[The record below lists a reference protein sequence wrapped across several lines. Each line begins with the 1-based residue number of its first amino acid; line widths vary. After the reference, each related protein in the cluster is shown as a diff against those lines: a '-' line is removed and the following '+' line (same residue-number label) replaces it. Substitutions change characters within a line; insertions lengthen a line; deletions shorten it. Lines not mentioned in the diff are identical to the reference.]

1 MYDIKKKYRGKP
13 SKGIGKNHS
22 RFRDNHPSR
31 KRNQCIF
38 ASVKDNKMSNNLKV
52 TIMKTIKMIM
62 MAVMMTIV
70 TSASA
75 MTYTQAKDQAMY
87 LADKMAYELGL
98 TDEQFEAAY
107 MINLDYLMEIDRYD
121 DVYGIY
127 WTRRNRNLRSVLTDW
142 QYDRYIDAEYFYRPV
157 YWSDNTWRWR
167 IYSHYDRDY
176 YYHSRPRVYITYRGG
191 NPRNYY
197 VDRSWRRPTV
207 PVRRVESRNY
217 NRYDNR
223 NYNYN
228 RNDNRNYNNNVNRNN
243 DRSFGNMQSAP
254 SRANTRSM
262 SSNSNYSFGSGSS
275 SMSKS
280 NTPSR
285 GNSSF
290 GGHR

>member
-1 MYDIKKKYRGKP
+1 
-13 SKGIGKNHS
+13 
-22 RFRDNHPSR
+22 
-31 KRNQCIF
+31 
-38 ASVKDNKMSNNLKV
+38 
-52 TIMKTIKMIM
+52 MKTLKYMM
-62 MAVMMTIV
+62 MAVMMTIA
-70 TSASA
+70 TSAAA
-75 MTYTQAKDQAMY
+75 MTYNQAKQEALF
-87 LADKMAYELGL
+87 LADKMAYELSL
-98 TDEQFEAAY
+98 TDAQYEAAY
-107 MINLDYLMEIDRYD
+107 EINLDYLMAVNDHR
-121 DVYGIY
+121 DVFGTY
-127 WTRRNRNLRSVLTDW
+127 WTRRNIDMSTILAAW
-142 QYDRYIDAEYFYRPV
+142 QYNLYAAADYFYRPV
-157 YWSDNTWRWR
+157 YWADNTWRWR